1 MWLWSVTQR
10 PVMISIDITR
20 HDLLIRDHPDPVPEV
35 SKADTALF
43 GRDHWL
49 EDSIALIQQV
59 FACGRITGAETLC
72 LL

>member
-1 MWLWSVTQR
+1 
-10 PVMISIDITR
+10 MISIDITR

-59 FACGRITGAETLC
+59 FAG
-72 LL
+72 